1 MKKYF
6 FKLNLLQL
14 FFLSLFLVF
23 SFYILFV
30 KSELYQSDS
39 NIVIKD
45 LSNKSAS
52 FGNFSFLLPSTSSTQ
67 DVYVIQTYLESFDE
81 LNKLDKKF
89 HLKKHY
95 SSDEVD
101 IIDRLK
107 PWSTK
112 EDFLKLYLKRL
123 IYIYDQT
130 TGIVTLGFL
139 HTNPK
144 IAYKIVNQLIKD
156 ANEQLNKYN
165 KIIAQKQLKFV
176 EKQVEENKKALDKSI
191 KKLEE
196 FQNSHIILDPTQT
209 AEAQF
214 TLLSNLEATLI
225 EKKAKLNELSQYMND
240 KSFEIIRLKN
250 EIKNLEKTIQK
261 IKKALANPKKKALNI
276 YIFEFERLKGM
287 VELNKELY
295 KQSLLQLEQL
305 KAEINKNSKTLL
317 EITKPYIPQG
327 YKYPEKLKDIITIAL
342 ILLLLYGIV
351 SLIQAIIKEHID

>member
-1 MKKYF
+1 MRKKE
-6 FKLNLLQL
+6 L
-14 FFLSLFLVF
+14 FFIGIFIIL
-23 SFYILFV
+23 SFYILFI
-30 KSELYQSDS
+30 KSELYES
-39 NIVIKD
+39 NSTIVIKN
-45 LSNKSAS
+45 LSNKTAN
-52 FGNFSFLLPSTSSTQ
+52 FGGFSFLIPNSSSTQ
-67 DVYVIQTYLESFDE
+67 DIFVIESFLSSFDE
-81 LNKLDKKF
+81 LDKLDKKF
-89 HLKKHY
+89 HLKEHY

-101 IIDRLK
+101 IVDRLK
-107 PWSTK
+107 PWNTK

-130 TGIVTLGFL
+130 TGLVTIGFL
-139 HTNPK
+139 HTDPK
-144 IAYKIVNQLIKD
+144 IAYEIVKELIRD
-156 ANEQLNKYN
+156 ANEQLNQYN
-165 KIIAQKQLKFV
+165 KIIAQKQLKFIK
-176 EKQVEENKKALDKSI
+176 KQVEENKKALDESI

-196 FQNSHIILDPTQT
+196 FQNKHIILDPTQT
-209 AEAQF
+209 ATAQF

-225 EKKAKLNELSQYMND
+225 EKKTKLNELSQYMNE

-250 EIKNLEKTIQK
+250 EIKNLEKTIAK
-261 IKKALANPKKKALNI
+261 IKKALANPKRKALNV

-342 ILLLLYGIV
+342 VLLLLYGII